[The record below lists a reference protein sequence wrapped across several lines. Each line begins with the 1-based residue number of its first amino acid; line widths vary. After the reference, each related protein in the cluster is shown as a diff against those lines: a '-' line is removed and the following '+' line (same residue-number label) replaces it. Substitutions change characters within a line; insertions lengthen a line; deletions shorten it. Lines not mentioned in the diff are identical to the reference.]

1 MKNIESIK
9 IVNNN
14 SNNNNNTHTWLQNI
28 SGNWRDI
35 ECPCGSYY
43 HFNGIF
49 EDLFNWENIHL
60 RHMASDYA
68 NHAMI
73 SFYPD
78 DMVIFYHSKTGYVV
92 ERRRHKTHELDEIKN
107 AWIHGKITITG
118 A

>member
-9 IVNNN
+9 IVNDNSNNN
-14 SNNNNNTHTWLQNI
+14 SNNNNKNNNTHTWLQNI

-35 ECPCGSYY
+35 ECPCGSNY

-49 EDLFNWENIHL
+49 EELFNWENIHL

-73 SFYPD
+73 LLFKYSIAFSLKLFSLGWD
-78 DMVIFYHSKTGYVV
+78 
-92 ERRRHKTHELDEIKN
+92 L
-107 AWIHGKITITG
+107 
-118 A
+118 

>member
-1 MKNIESIK
+1 MNNIKNIK
-9 IVNNN
+9 INNDN
-14 SNNNNNTHTWLQNI
+14 TWLQNI

-35 ECPCGSYY
+35 ECPCGSCY
-43 HFNGIF
+43 HFNGSL
-49 EDLFNWENIHL
+49 EELFNWENIHL
-60 RHMASDYA
+60 RHMASDYD
-68 NHAMI
+68 NHAI
-73 SFYPD
+73 LSFYPD